1 MGLQFGL
8 EDVIANSQGNCLAIR
23 NTRCLKKPGRF
34 ISHLR
39 LAFKVAGYNARLR
52 VDADKRRCLRVVQV
66 EPRQFSAKR
75 LDVRCNHMTGIPL
88 RVGKR
93 LQLFR
98 VNPDTEVPSV
108 FIGVVLLPALGQQR
122 PVVVVTVSL
131 MAPRSMWQPVPVS
144 SSETRPTF
152 RAFLTRRK
160 SVRALARLR
169 PLPSGSGC
177 LARNARWLIIFG
189 AVLWLSW
196 PMAVVIC
203 RADRVL

>member
-131 MAPRSMWQPVPVS
+131 MAPPVDVATRSGELKRDTPYLQSLLDPAQ
-144 SSETRPTF
+144 ECEG
-152 RAFLTRRK
+152 L
-160 SVRALARLR
+160 
-169 PLPSGSGC
+169 GS
-177 LARNARWLIIFG
+177 AAAITKREWL
-189 AVLWLSW
+189 LS
-196 PMAVVIC
+196 P
-203 RADRVL
+203 